1 MTLIMLATISAELM
15 CSERMHRKKFVTD
28 IGCPE
33 TRGKRIA
40 GLVEDAAYGRQRS
53 LSRLQISAPLGHCLL
68 FHAYLPS
75 GPHSQSGTAPA
86 RTGVCKKLLN
96 TQ

>member
-33 TRGKRIA
+33 TRGKRIG
-40 GLVEDAAYGRQRS
+40 GLVEDTALDRQRS
-53 LSRLQISAPLGHCLL
+53 LSRLQISAPLGHRLS
-68 FHAYLPS
+68 FHSYFPS
-75 GPHSQSGTAPA
+75 GPHSQSGRRQPGLVSV
-86 RTGVCKKLLN
+86 RN
-96 TQ
+96 F

>member
-28 IGCPE
+28 IGYPE

-40 GLVEDAAYGRQRS
+40 GLVEDTAYGRQRS
-53 LSRLQISAPLGHCLL
+53 LSRLQISAPLGIACCFMLISPRGRILNQDGASPDWCL
-68 FHAYLPS
+68 
-75 GPHSQSGTAPA
+75 
-86 RTGVCKKLLN
+86 
-96 TQ
+96 

>member
-53 LSRLQISAPLGHCLL
+53 LSRLQISAPLGHCLS
-68 FHAYLPS
+68 FHAYLL
-75 GPHSQSGTAPA
+75 
-86 RTGVCKKLLN
+86 RCRILN
-96 TQ
+96 QERRQPGLVSVRNF